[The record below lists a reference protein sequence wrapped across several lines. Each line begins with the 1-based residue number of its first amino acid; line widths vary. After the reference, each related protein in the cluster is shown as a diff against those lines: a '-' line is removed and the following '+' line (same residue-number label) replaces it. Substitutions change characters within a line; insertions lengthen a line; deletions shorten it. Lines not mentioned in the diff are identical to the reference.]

1 MFVALLI
8 SKPSKKSASQTILL
22 PCNSKGL
29 IFDFYLNRK
38 QNKCWLAAYSFAL
51 FTWQYSGRDASSVIY
66 DLSHN
71 FAGYVINTVGLEDI
85 GCRWQ
90 IAGWLQAENF
100 ENSVW
105 KSAEVIPVRILQWF
119 SDSLR
124 LFRFDKMNTS
134 FTSLLCH
141 WPKFASKWY
150 SISFIKSGIL
160 LQQLIALLEGVSAH
174 VLNVYCTILKEMR
187 GREIFNV
194 LGRRHISRW
203 THSPKTRS
211 WNKMAVFWCNF
222 RDFVGSQKIED
233 LTESKNFFAE

>member
-51 FTWQYSGRDASSVIY
+51 FTWQYSGRDASSY

-85 GCRWQ
+85 GCRSQ

-100 ENSVW
+100 ENSFW
-105 KSAEVIPVRILQWF
+105 KSAEVIPVRIRQWF

-141 WPKFASKWY
+141 
-150 SISFIKSGIL
+150 
-160 LQQLIALLEGVSAH
+160 
-174 VLNVYCTILKEMR
+174 
-187 GREIFNV
+187 
-194 LGRRHISRW
+194 
-203 THSPKTRS
+203 
-211 WNKMAVFWCNF
+211 
-222 RDFVGSQKIED
+222 
-233 LTESKNFFAE
+233 